1 MSVALRPGLEAGVFT
16 GYASLFG
23 ETDLGGDVV
32 APGAFRASLKK
43 RGARGVRMLF
53 QHDPAQPIGT
63 WLDIAEDHKGLRVLG
78 KLNLDVARARELA
91 ALIRDGAVDGLSIG
105 YKTIRSARAPGGARK
120 LLALDLWEI
129 SLVTFPMLPGARVG
143 AKHSGAPS
151 PDVLAITKWRR
162 TGDLLD
168 QCLHEFGVLSL
179 RYDPDQPRDAVGV
192 PLGVLNQSAMK
203 RIDIATN
210 GGVALP

>member
-1 MSVALRPGLEAGVFT
+1 MSARVMPSLEAGVFS

-23 ETDLGGDVV
+23 ETDLGGDIV

-43 RGARGVRMLF
+43 RGAQGVRMLF

-63 WLDIAEDHKGLRVLG
+63 WLDIAEDAKGLRVVG

-91 ALIRDGAVDGLSIG
+91 ALIRDGALDGLSIG

-143 AKHSGAPS
+143 AKGAFAALFAK
-151 PDVLAITKWRR
+151 DVGAAWRQAAEAMSR
-162 TGDLLD
+162 RIAVVEG
-168 QCLHEFGVLSL
+168 LSR
-179 RYDPDQPRDAVGV
+179 RYNPEQPRDDHGRWTVSDGV
-192 PLGVLNQSAMK
+192 DPTRV
-203 RIDIATN
+203 
-210 GGVALP
+210 